1 LTISA
6 SPDRWRDIGFHV
18 ADDDRARIGTVTV
31 AFAPGR
37 GASGIASW
45 ALSGID
51 PSDGDVDGLA
61 TSLSTKGPAVPDV
74 HPNGTI
80 EIDHVVLMSLT
91 PLRTVAALEKRGFEV
106 RRIRDAGNGME
117 QTFFKAREVVLE
129 LIGPRQPRDEDFD
142 KPAHFYGL
150 AFTVEDLDATAAF
163 LGDKLGRVKD
173 AVQRGRRIATLRKE
187 AGAGIAVAFMSK
199 GKAAV

>member
-18 ADDDRARIGTVTV
+18 ADDDSARIGTVTV
-31 AFAPGR
+31 AFAPVPGS
-37 GASGIASW
+37 SGIASW

-51 PSDGDVDGLA
+51 DDGHDIDGLP
-61 TSLSTKGPAVPDV
+61 TSLSTEGPSVPGA

-91 PLRTVAALEKRGFEV
+91 PLRTVAALERHGFDV

-129 LIGPRQPRDEDFD
+129 LIGPQQPRAEDFD

-163 LGDKLGRVKD
+163 LGDKLGGVKD
-173 AVQRGRRIATLRKE
+173 AVQRGRQIATLRKE
-187 AGAGIAVAFMSK
+187 AGAGLAVAFMSR
-199 GKAAV
+199 